1 MSVIYF
7 SNIEILR
14 RKLVWSVFTAGKEI
28 KTVDNSAIYSYAVL
42 RRGKINLFALFKFS
56 CQQANHI
63 RGFHEISELLA
74 FLKFQ
79 LFLKFLLQ
87 VRFTLKCS

>member
-14 RKLVWSVFTAGKEI
+14 RKLVWSVFAAGKEI
-28 KTVDNSAIYSYAVL
+28 KTVDNSSIYSYAVL
-42 RRGKINLFALFKFS
+42 IFS
-56 CQQANHI
+56 CQPANHI
-63 RGFHEISELLA
+63 GGFHEISELLL

-87 VRFTLKCS
+87 VKFTLKCS